1 MARHQ
6 RKYRQI
12 SSNYRRLPITQ
23 RSLIPPNDTAVLKH
37 NPPPPLEHGG
47 VYEEMGADFTYEEM
61 MAHDHAPQVITDYDE
76 EEYKVTRTKLYLGV
90 LALLMSVAALFVWPF
105 WTGLAAFVLS
115 VASFSQGTKAISWL
129 SGTLA
134 VIAMASSII
143 SYLIYV

>member
-23 RSLIPPNDTAVLKH
+23 RNIMPHEDTTVLKH
-37 NPPPPLEHGG
+37 EPLPPLEHGG

-61 MAHDHAPQVITDYDE
+61 MAQNHAPQTLTDYNED
-76 EEYKVTRTKLYLGV
+76 EYKVNRTNLYLSV
-90 LALLMSVAALFVWPF
+90 LSLLMSVAALFVWPF
-105 WTGLAAFVLS
+105 WTGLAALVIS
-115 VASFSQGTKAISWL
+115 VVSYSQGTKAISWL

-134 VIAMASSII
+134 VIAMGSSVI
-143 SYLIYV
+143 SYLIYI